1 MEGSMSR
8 LLAAVLFLAGVE
20 APEPSPQAPGDLAQG
35 TLYFFFS
42 PANPFSPAAA
52 KTASAIAKKGK
63 LRVRPVLLV
72 EDWTAWKKPTEDA
85 PLYRTLRE
93 LGGQSG
99 PPGLGL
105 PVYDLE
111 GLRLAR
117 TWNLSQLPAFVLA
130 AQGKAHVVYGTRL
143 DLEDLTRCGR

>member
-1 MEGSMSR
+1 MSR
-8 LLAAVLFLAGVE
+8 LLAAILFLAGVE
-20 APEPSPQAPGDLAQG
+20 TPEPHTRATGDPLV

-42 PANPFSPAAA
+42 SDNPFSPAAA
-52 KTASAIAKKGK
+52 KTASAMAVSQKGK
-63 LRVRPVLLV
+63 VRVRPVLLV

-85 PLYRTLRE
+85 PLYRTIRE

-105 PVYDLE
+105 PVFDLG

-117 TWNLSQLPAFVLA
+117 AWNLSRLPAFVLA
-130 AQGKAHVVYGTRL
+130 TQDKVHVVYGTRL
-143 DLEDLTRCGR
+143 DLEDLARCGR